1 MNFEQIVEKIKTTL
15 KPIFDYSELM
25 AQKLG
30 VDLVVFYIGV
40 AISFVFC
47 VYLLALLFKKKE
59 EKIIQDIEEECVS
72 EVPLP
77 IMESAK
83 QTGKKKSKKA
93 TLTKQQPQ
101 PEIFTKEEILD
112 KKKHVLIVDDSDLI
126 LKKLG
131 EELAKY
137 YRVSLA
143 NNGFMALDMIDEDT
157 PDLVLSDIEMPNNEA
172 GESCSGFDLLTT
184 LQHSVKYS
192 TIPVILMTA
201 NIEIAAD
208 KGFELGASGFLSKP
222 FENEIMLSQIDF
234 CLNG

>member
-1 MNFEQIVEKIKTTL
+1 MSFEQILEKIKTIL
-15 KPIFDYSELM
+15 KPVFDYAELM

-30 VDLVVFYIGV
+30 VDLVIFYIGV

-47 VYLLALLFKKKE
+47 IYLLGLLFKKKE
-59 EKIIQDIEEECVS
+59 KVVHDIEEESVS

-93 TLTKQQPQ
+93 TLTKQQQ
-101 PEIFTKEEILD
+101 KPETFTKEEILD
-112 KKKHVLIVDDSDLI
+112 KKKHILVVDDSNLI

-131 EELAKY
+131 EELSKY

-143 NNGFMALDMIDEDT
+143 SNGFVALDMIDKDT